1 MQFLVRQDNGQHLLR
16 RFRTNTA
23 CHINHPW
30 VSIKQQQN
38 QYYNSWCNWSTRKH
52 LIHFIAVVFGVAGL
66 KEYSVVESGIKR
78 APPASQP
85 NNNVCGLISMK
96 CTANSTSESR
106 KLYAHSSSWA
116 AAPAIP
122 PTTARI
128 MSWCGMHFRGIK
140 INDIPWTRL
149 LLLCV
154 MFLLKRNPSAHT
166 LVMPL
171 CGLVNEGHAN
181 RKSMITQH
189 ANMILSIN

>member
-1 MQFLVRQDNGQHLLR
+1 MKLINKKALDPFHCCCVWVGWLAGCLAWR
-16 RFRTNTA
+16 R
-23 CHINHPW
+23 I
-30 VSIKQQQN
+30 VE
-38 QYYNSWCNWSTRKH
+38 
-52 LIHFIAVVFGVAGL
+52 LEVAL
-66 KEYSVVESGIKR
+66 NEHHQ
-78 APPASQP
+78 PASQP

-149 LLLCV
+149 LFLCV